1 MSDLHIARGFH
12 LPLDVVT
19 EAVGIVATRGAGKS
33 FTSAVL
39 LEEAAAARVPFV
51 VVDPNGVYFGLRS
64 NAAGDG
70 PGLAVYV
77 LGGPHGD
84 LPLEPIAGKLI
95 ADLVV
100 DSGHSFV
107 LDLSDLL
114 TKAAARQFVA
124 DFLEHLHRR
133 KARARTTLLLVIDE
147 ADEFAPQ
154 NPRGETARSLGA
166 METIAKRGRAWGL
179 GIVMITQR
187 TQALNKD
194 VLDLIET
201 LIAMRQLSERSR
213 AAVKGWI
220 ADKDLRDDS
229 GVIESLQSLPTG
241 TAWVWSPLRGMLE
254 KVQVRRIR
262 TFDSYA
268 TPKPG
273 EMRQEPSARTELDLD
288 ALGEQMR
295 QTVQRAK
302 DSDPK
307 ELQKRIRELEAENQR
322 LADRPS
328 EAQTVEV
335 EKLVEV
341 RVPVVDEDKL
351 ARLTNMQSS
360 LSEAL
365 DSITVLATKI
375 TETVEAP
382 APAQAPAPAVLV
394 KRRLDDLPL
403 LKQELLHARN
413 GNTAVSAPEQKVLDA
428 LGWFEAMGIGE
439 PTRIQTGFVAGY
451 KVSKKGGGTFAQI
464 IADMTRTGLIEQGRG
479 SVRLTE
485 HGRSLAQDPGLGH
498 TNEAMQSAVLERLA
512 DPERKI
518 LRELLIH
525 YPHSVTRIDLGAAT
539 GYTVTAKGGGT
550 FAQLL
555 ANLKTLGLI
564 DYPRPAHVAALAV
577 LYPMGGK

>member
-1 MSDLHIARGFH
+1 MSDIHLARGFT

-33 FTSAVL
+33 FTAAVI
-39 LEEAAAARVPFV
+39 LEEAHAAKVPFV
-51 VVDPNGVYFGLRS
+51 VIDPNGVFNGLRS

-70 PGLAVYV
+70 PGLPVYV

-84 LPLEPIAGKLI
+84 LPLEPTAGKLI

-133 KARARTTLLLVIDE
+133 KARARTTLLLVVDE

-241 TAWVWSPLRGMLE
+241 TAWVWSPLRGMLQ

-273 EMRQEPSARTELDLD
+273 ESRQEPSARTELDLD
-288 ALGEQMR
+288 ALGEQM
-295 QTVQRAK
+295 QATVQRAK

-307 ELQKRIRELEAENQR
+307 ELQKRIRDLEAR
-322 LADRPS
+322 LLTA
-328 EAQTVEV
+328 EHIEVGQTVEV
-335 EKLVEV
+335 LVEV
-341 RVPVVDEDKL
+341 PVPTPVVDETQL
-351 ARLTNMQSS
+351 ARLTNMQES

-365 DSITVLATKI
+365 GSITALAVKI
-375 TETVEAP
+375 GETVAIPPPVIHAPVRRESP
-382 APAQAPAPAVLV
+382 APVGNRPVQKPVTPYISA
-394 KRRLDDLPL
+394 
-403 LKQELLHARN
+403 N
-413 GNTAVSAPEQKVLDA
+413 GVTAPEQKVLDA

-485 HGRSLAQDPGLGH
+485 HGRSLAQDPGLGR
-498 TNEAMQSAVLERLA
+498 TNEAMHSAVLDRLPE
-512 DPERKI
+512 PERKI
-518 LRELLIH
+518 LRELLLH
-525 YPHSVTRIDLGAAT
+525 YPDAVNRIDLGAAT